1 MIFISTSKDPA
12 YAVIFDLDGTLVD
25 SLDDLRDSLNRVLGE
40 LGRRPVAM
48 AEARAMVGDG
58 AAKLVKRALAATGP
72 VETGWERHLTRF
84 LEIYEAALAA
94 RTAPYPGVMEGLSE
108 LKAMGYTLA
117 VCTNK
122 PERPTR
128 DFLEALGISGFFDAV
143 AGGDSGPARKPDP
156 AALRYLLDRLEVPP
170 AHAVMVGDH
179 DNDVACARAAG
190 VRCVAVAY
198 GYSTA
203 PAHSL
208 GADAVADTF
217 AEVPGTV
224 RALLGEGG

>member
-1 MIFISTSKDPA
+1 
-12 YAVIFDLDGTLVD
+12 
-25 SLDDLRDSLNRVLGE
+25 
-40 LGRRPVAM
+40 
-48 AEARAMVGDG
+48 MVGDG
-58 AAKLVKRALAATGP
+58 AAKLVERALAVTGA
-72 VETGWERHLTRF
+72 VEPGWDRHLTRF

-94 RTAPYPGVMEGLSE
+94 RSAPYPGVMEGLTE
-108 LKAMGYTLA
+108 LKALGYTLA
-117 VCTNK
+117 ICTNK

-128 DFLEALGISGFFDAV
+128 DLLDALGISGFFDAV

-156 AALRYLLDRLEVPP
+156 AVLRSLLDRLEIPP

-190 VRCVAVAY
+190 LRSVAVSY

-208 GADAVADTF
+208 GADAVVDTF
-217 AEVPGTV
+217 AEVPGAV
-224 RALLGEGG
+224 RALLSEGR